1 MNNNLWEY
9 FKTLHAMNMINNAL
23 LLGIAKIIG
32 IKNEEIDKLIKIGTN
47 SAVESLKELDK
58 ERENKENGK

>member
-1 MNNNLWEY
+1 MNNNLWESFQALY
-9 FKTLHAMNMINNAL
+9 VMSVTNNAL
-23 LLGIAKIIG
+23 LIGIAKIIG
-32 IKNEEIDKLIKIGTN
+32 IKKEEIDELIKLATT

>member
-1 MNNNLWEY
+1 MNNNLWESFQALY
-9 FKTLHAMNMINNAL
+9 VMSVTNNAL
-23 LLGIAKIIG
+23 LIGIAKIIG
-32 IKNEEIDKLIKIGTN
+32 IKKEEIDELIKIGTT

>member
-9 FKTLHAMNMINNAL
+9 FKTLHAMNMTNNAL
-23 LLGIAKIIG
+23 LLGIAKRIG
-32 IKNEEIDKLIKIGTN
+32 IKNEEIDELIKIGTN

>member
-9 FKTLHAMNMINNAL
+9 FKTLHAMNMTNNAL
-23 LLGIAKIIG
+23 LLGIAKRLG
-32 IKNEEIDKLIKIGTN
+32 IKSEEIVELIKIGTT

>member
-9 FKTLHAMNMINNAL
+9 FKTLYAMNMTNNAL
-23 LLGIAKIIG
+23 LLGIAKKIG
-32 IKNEEIDKLIKIGTN
+32 IKNEEIDELIKIGTT
-47 SAVESLKELDK
+47 STVKSLKELDK